1 MEGNDDNPPDSPVF
15 GLIQLLPGPGQDQL
29 RRKMTERNLDW
40 DNPQGATTY
49 ALFKEYCET
58 ERNIVSAY
66 RGLESKN
73 KIKPKSV
80 FSATVDGEE
89 ERYRELK

>member
-15 GLIQLLPGPGQDQL
+15 GLIQLLPGPGQGQL
-29 RRKMTERNLDW
+29 RRNLDW